1 VVEPFSSSF
10 IGTEQ
15 TQTINANHME
25 MCRFPSREDA
35 GYKQIVGE
43 LRMFMGNIQE
53 RAAKKEN
60 EKGKTPEV
68 PKSKLRVN
76 LPSHPL
82 LPVRNQQAEVYIQR
96 N

>member
-53 RAAKKEN
+53 RATKPEN
-60 EKGKTPEV
+60 EKGKTQEA
-68 PKSKLRVN
+68 PKSQA
-76 LPSHPL
+76 PSELTVSSTAPCT
-82 LPVRNQQAEVYIQR
+82 
-96 N
+96 